1 MHPIKLLGSFV
12 ETDEQDADL
21 LLSFISYP
29 GFTKYYPLDTSL
41 PVYVCKNVRAMFS
54 AVGYSFCGV
63 DDERYRR
70 FLEESHTELES
81 LDDALPK
88 CENFKFPEKE
98 GEKMDVCSFCRQDAE
113 SCPLEK
119 AYGPFYLFPYIAKK
133 IIDPELK
140 GSVYWCIA
148 HPDERQRMERILNGT
163 DNPIYDLVHELR
175 YNPSMPVHLGA
186 ERRAAK
192 EDFEQQKKRQ
202 RIGDEEEK

>member
-12 ETDEQDADL
+12 EDNDDL
-21 LLSFISYP
+21 LLSFINYT

-41 PVYVCKNVRAMFS
+41 PVYVCKDVQTMFDALHHS
-54 AVGYSFCGV
+54 CY
-63 DDERYRR
+63 DENEIGCRI
-70 FLEESHTELES
+70 FLDESHNELES
-81 LDDALPK
+81 LDDTLPK

-98 GEKMDVCSFCRQDAE
+98 GEKMHVCSFCRQDAE

-133 IIDPELK
+133 IIDVQPK
-140 GSVYWCIA
+140 GHVYWCIA
-148 HPDERQRMERILNGT
+148 HPDERQRIERILNGT

-175 YNPSMPVHLGA
+175 YNPSMPMHLGV
-186 ERRAAK
+186 ERSAAK

-202 RIGDEEEK
+202 RIGDE